1 MVNGDTDP
9 NMNENKDYIDLQLQ
23 LVHAISQCMKSLFT
37 GLEDATKQTQQGGYS
52 SVTQENGISN
62 AAVETV
68 NNISKT
74 LTNATLD
81 LLSQNMKVLE
91 KSIVGDYATMSP
103 EDATRDINEILTRQK
118 NLFINL
124 SENEELQESLQE
136 WIKSYAEI
144 GIEAIRITKP
154 SIDEIVEEF
163 WNSSNSVLV
172 KSSRA
177 IINIGIN
184 VGKSAAATIPIAGG
198 GIVLFIS
205 FIQGINEG
213 MLAAAP
219 AVKATTKIAMKT
231 KTTGEKLINKTQD
244 KIADANKK
252 YQDLEK
258 IMKMPIEGVSK
269 DIQSKAITDVGDAG
283 RKLGKQTIENMKP
296 SVPGGLKP
304 VVSVPPPPPPPP
316 PPPRKGGGEIKCL
329 APLQKGGRAT
339 LTRKKINKQIAHATR
354 RIVSSLNLFNKS
366 YKKKYRKSKRN
377 STIKKKRVSKK

>member
-1 MVNGDTDP
+1 MDNGDTDP
-9 NMNENKDYIDLQLQ
+9 NMNENNKNIDLQL
-23 LVHAISQCMKSLFT
+23 VRGISRSMKSLFT
-37 GLEDATKQTQQGGYS
+37 GLAAATEETQQGGYS

-118 NLFINL
+118 KLFINL

-136 WIKSYAEI
+136 WIKAYAEI

-163 WNSSNSVLV
+163 WNSTNSVLV

-177 IINIGIN
+177 IINIGMN

-219 AVKATTKIAMKT
+219 AVKASSKIAMKT

-283 RKLGKQTIENMKP
+283 RKLGKQTIENMKS

-304 VVSVPPPPPPPP
+304 VVSVPPP
-316 PPPRKGGGEIKCL
+316 RRGGGEIKCL

-339 LTRKKINKQIAHATR
+339 LSRKKINKQITHVTR

-366 YKKKYRKSKRN
+366 YRKKNRKSKRN
-377 STIKKKRVSKK
+377 STIKKRRVSKK

>member
-1 MVNGDTDP
+1 MDNGDTDP
-9 NMNENKDYIDLQLQ
+9 NMNENNKNIDLQL
-23 LVHAISQCMKSLFT
+23 VRGISRSMKSLFT
-37 GLEDATKQTQQGGYS
+37 GLAAATEETQQGGYS

-136 WIKSYAEI
+136 WIKAYAEI

-163 WNSSNSVLV
+163 WNSTNSVLV

-177 IINIGIN
+177 IINIGMN

-219 AVKATTKIAMKT
+219 AVKASSKIAMKT

-269 DIQSKAITDVGDAG
+269 DIQTKAITDVGDAG
-283 RKLGKQTIENMKP
+283 RKLGKQTIENMKT

-304 VVSVPPPPPPPP
+304 VVSVPSPSESNEPFSL
-316 PPPRKGGGEIKCL
+316 RKGGGEIKCL
-329 APLQKGGRAT
+329 VPLQKGGRAT
-339 LTRKKINKQIAHATR
+339 LTRKKINKQITHVTR
-354 RIVSSLNLFNKS
+354 RIVNSLNLFNKS
-366 YKKKYRKSKRN
+366 YKRKNGTSKRN
-377 STIKKKRVSKK
+377 STIKKKRVRKK

>member
-1 MVNGDTDP
+1 MDNGDTDP
-9 NMNENKDYIDLQLQ
+9 NMNENNKNIDLQL
-23 LVHAISQCMKSLFT
+23 VRGISRSMKSLFT
-37 GLEDATKQTQQGGYS
+37 GLAAATEETQQGGYS

-91 KSIVGDYATMSP
+91 KSIVGDYASMSP
-103 EDATRDINEILTRQK
+103 EDATKDINEILIRQK

-136 WIKSYAEI
+136 WIKAYAEI

-163 WNSSNSVLV
+163 WNSTNSVLV

-177 IINIGIN
+177 IINIGMN

-219 AVKATTKIAMKT
+219 AVKASSKIAMKT

-269 DIQSKAITDVGDAG
+269 DIQTKAITDVGDAG
-283 RKLGKQTIENMKP
+283 RKLGKQTIENMKT

-304 VVSVPPPPPPPP
+304 VVSVPSPSESNEPFSL
-316 PPPRKGGGEIKCL
+316 RKGGGEIKCL
-329 APLQKGGRAT
+329 VPLQKGGRAT
-339 LTRKKINKQIAHATR
+339 LTRKKINKQITHVTR
-354 RIVSSLNLFNKS
+354 RIVNSLNLFNKS
-366 YKKKYRKSKRN
+366 YKRKNGTSKRN
-377 STIKKKRVSKK
+377 STIKKKRVRKK

>member
-1 MVNGDTDP
+1 
-9 NMNENKDYIDLQLQ
+9 
-23 LVHAISQCMKSLFT
+23 
-37 GLEDATKQTQQGGYS
+37 
-52 SVTQENGISN
+52 
-62 AAVETV
+62 
-68 NNISKT
+68 
-74 LTNATLD
+74 
-81 LLSQNMKVLE
+81 MKVLE

-124 SENEELQESLQE
+124 SENEELQKSLQE

-184 VGKSAAATIPIAGG
+184 VGKSAVATIPIAGG

-219 AVKATTKIAMKT
+219 AVKATSKIAMKT

-258 IMKMPIEGVSK
+258 IMKTPIEGVSK
-269 DIQSKAITDVGDAG
+269 DIQSKAITDVGNAG

-304 VVSVPPPPPPPP
+304 VVSVPRL
-316 PPPRKGGGEIKCL
+316 PPPRPSRGGGVIKCL
-329 APLQKGGRAT
+329 VPLQKGGRAT
-339 LTRKKINKQIAHATR
+339 LTRKKINKQITHVTR

-377 STIKKKRVSKK
+377 STIKKKRISKK

>member
-1 MVNGDTDP
+1 MDNGDTDP
-9 NMNENKDYIDLQLQ
+9 NMNENKNYIDLQLA
-23 LVHAISQCMKSLFT
+23 HGISRSMKSLFT
-37 GLEDATKQTQQGGYS
+37 GLAAATEQTQQGGYS

-118 NLFINL
+118 KLFINL

-136 WIKSYAEI
+136 WIKAYAEI

-163 WNSSNSVLV
+163 WNSTNSVLV

-177 IINIGIN
+177 IINIGMN

-219 AVKATTKIAMKT
+219 AVKASSKIAMKT

-283 RKLGKQTIENMKP
+283 RKLGKQTIENMKS

-304 VVSVPPPPPPPP
+304 VVSVPPP
-316 PPPRKGGGEIKCL
+316 RRGGGEIKCL

-339 LTRKKINKQIAHATR
+339 LSRKKINKQITHVTR

-366 YKKKYRKSKRN
+366 YRKKNRKSKRN
-377 STIKKKRVSKK
+377 STIKKRRVSKK

>member
-1 MVNGDTDP
+1 MDNGDTDP
-9 NMNENKDYIDLQLQ
+9 NMNENKDYIDLQLA
-23 LVHAISQCMKSLFT
+23 HGISQSMKSLFT
-37 GLEDATKQTQQGGYS
+37 GLAGATEQTQQGGYS

-219 AVKATTKIAMKT
+219 AVKATSKIAMKT

-304 VVSVPPPPPPPP
+304 VVSVPPPPP
-316 PPPRKGGGEIKCL
+316 RKGGGYIKCL
-329 APLQKGGRAT
+329 VPLQKGGRAT
-339 LTRKKINKQIAHATR
+339 LTRKKINKQITHVTR

>member
-1 MVNGDTDP
+1 MDNGDTDP
-9 NMNENKDYIDLQLQ
+9 NINENKNYIDLQLA
-23 LVHAISQCMKSLFT
+23 HGISRSMKSLFT
-37 GLEDATKQTQQGGYS
+37 GLAAATEQTQQGGYS

-136 WIKSYAEI
+136 WIKAYAEI

-163 WNSSNSVLV
+163 WNSTNSVLI

-177 IINIGIN
+177 IINIGMN

-219 AVKATTKIAMKT
+219 AVKSSSKIAMKT

-269 DIQSKAITDVGDAG
+269 DIQTKAITDVGDAG
-283 RKLGKQTIENMKP
+283 RKLGKQTIENMKT

-304 VVSVPPPPPPPP
+304 VVSVPSPSESNEPFSL
-316 PPPRKGGGEIKCL
+316 RKGGGEIKCL
-329 APLQKGGRAT
+329 VPLQKGGRAT
-339 LTRKKINKQIAHATR
+339 LTRKKINKQITHVTR
-354 RIVSSLNLFNKS
+354 RIVNSLNLFNKS
-366 YKKKYRKSKRN
+366 YKRKNGTSKRN
-377 STIKKKRVSKK
+377 STIKKKRVRKK

>member
-1 MVNGDTDP
+1 MDNGNT
-9 NMNENKDYIDLQLQ
+9 NTNINENDTNDLRFA
-23 LVHAISQCMKSLFT
+23 HAIFQSMKSLLT
-37 GLEDATKQTQQGGYS
+37 GLADATKKTQQGGYS

-91 KSIVGDYATMSP
+91 KSIIGDYATMSP
-103 EDATRDINEILTRQK
+103 EDATKDINEILTRQK

-124 SENEELQESLQE
+124 SENEELQKSLQE
-136 WIKSYAEI
+136 WIKAYAEI
-144 GIEAIRITKP
+144 GIQAIRITKP

-177 IINIGIN
+177 IINIGLN
-184 VGKSAAATIPIAGG
+184 VGKSAVATIPIAGG

-219 AVKATTKIAMKT
+219 AVKATSKIAMKT
-231 KTTGEKLINKTQD
+231 KTTGEKLINETQD

-258 IMKMPIEGVSK
+258 IIKMPIEGVSK
-269 DIQSKAITDVGDAG
+269 DIQSKAIADVGDAG
-283 RKLGKQTIENMKP
+283 RKLGKQTIENMKA
-296 SVPGGLKP
+296 
-304 VVSVPPPPPPPP
+304 SVPPSLKPAAPAA
-316 PPPRKGGGEIKCL
+316 RGGGDIKCL
-329 APLQKGGRAT
+329 LALQKGGKAT
-339 LTRKKINKQIAHATR
+339 LTRKKINKQIKHVTR
-354 RIVSSLNLFNKS
+354 RIVNSLNLFNVNKS
-366 YKKKYRKSKRN
+366 YKKKHRKLKKN
-377 STIKKKRVSKK
+377 TTIKKKRVSKK

>member
-1 MVNGDTDP
+1 MDNGDT
-9 NMNENKDYIDLQLQ
+9 NINGLQLM
-23 LVHAISQCMKSLFT
+23 HGISQYMKSLFT
-37 GLEDATKQTQQGGYS
+37 GLASATKQTQQGGYS
-52 SVTQENGISN
+52 SVTQENGISSG
-62 AAVETV
+62 AIESV

-91 KSIVGDYATMSP
+91 KAIVGDYASMSP
-103 EDATRDINEILTRQK
+103 EDATKDINEILTRQK

-124 SENEELQESLQE
+124 SENEELQKSLQE
-136 WIKSYAEI
+136 WIKAYAEI
-144 GIEAIRITKP
+144 GIQAIRITKP

-163 WNSSNSVLV
+163 WNSSNSVIL

-219 AVKATTKIAMKT
+219 AVKSSTKIAMKT

-269 DIQSKAITDVGDAG
+269 DIQTKAISDVGDAG
-283 RKLGKQTIENMKP
+283 RKLGKQTIDNMKA

-304 VVSVPPPPPPPP
+304 VVSVPPPPL
-316 PPPRKGGGEIKCL
+316 RKGGGEIKCL
-329 APLQKGGRAT
+329 VPLQKGGRTT
-339 LTRKKINKQIAHATR
+339 LTRKKINKQITHVTR
-354 RIVSSLNLFNKS
+354 RIVNSLNLFNKS
-366 YKKKYRKSKRN
+366 YKRKNGTSKRN
-377 STIKKKRVSKK
+377 YTIKKKRVSKK

>member
-1 MVNGDTDP
+1 MDNGDTDP
-9 NMNENKDYIDLQLQ
+9 NMNENNKNIDLQL
-23 LVHAISQCMKSLFT
+23 VRGISRSMKSLFT
-37 GLEDATKQTQQGGYS
+37 GLAAATEETQQGGYS

-118 NLFINL
+118 KLFINL

-163 WNSSNSVLV
+163 WNSTNSVLV

-177 IINIGIN
+177 IINIGMN

-219 AVKATTKIAMKT
+219 AVKASSKIAMKT

-283 RKLGKQTIENMKP
+283 RKLGKQTIENMKS

-304 VVSVPPPPPPPP
+304 VVSVPPP
-316 PPPRKGGGEIKCL
+316 RRGGGEIKCL

-339 LTRKKINKQIAHATR
+339 LSRKKINKQITHVTR

-366 YKKKYRKSKRN
+366 YRKKNRKSKRN
-377 STIKKKRVSKK
+377 STIKKRRVSKK

>member
-1 MVNGDTDP
+1 MDNGDTDP
-9 NMNENKDYIDLQLQ
+9 NMNENNKNIDLQL
-23 LVHAISQCMKSLFT
+23 VRGISRSMKSLFT
-37 GLEDATKQTQQGGYS
+37 GLAAATEETQQGGYS

-118 NLFINL
+118 KLFINL

-136 WIKSYAEI
+136 WIKAYAEI

-163 WNSSNSVLV
+163 WNSTNSVLV

-177 IINIGIN
+177 IINIGMN

-219 AVKATTKIAMKT
+219 AVKASSKIAMKT

-304 VVSVPPPPPPPP
+304 VVSVPPP
-316 PPPRKGGGEIKCL
+316 RKGGGEIKCL

-339 LTRKKINKQIAHATR
+339 LSRKKINKQITHVTR

-366 YKKKYRKSKRN
+366 YRKKNRKSKRN
-377 STIKKKRVSKK
+377 STIKKRRVSKK

>member
-9 NMNENKDYIDLQLQ
+9 NMNENKDYIDLQLA
-23 LVHAISQCMKSLFT
+23 HAISQSMKSLIT
-37 GLEDATKQTQQGGYS
+37 GLAAATEQTQQGGYS

-163 WNSSNSVLV
+163 WNSTNSVLI

-177 IINIGIN
+177 IINIGMN

-296 SVPGGLKP
+296 SLPGGLKP
-304 VVSVPPPPPPPP
+304 VVSVPPPPP

>member
-1 MVNGDTDP
+1 MDNGDTDP
-9 NMNENKDYIDLQLQ
+9 NINENKNYIDLQLA
-23 LVHAISQCMKSLFT
+23 HGISRSMKSLFT
-37 GLEDATKQTQQGGYS
+37 GLAAATEQTQQGGYS

-136 WIKSYAEI
+136 WIKAYAEI

-163 WNSSNSVLV
+163 WNSTNSVLI

-177 IINIGIN
+177 IINIGMN

-219 AVKATTKIAMKT
+219 AVKASSKIAMKT

-283 RKLGKQTIENMKP
+283 RKLGKQTIENMKS

-304 VVSVPPPPPPPP
+304 VVSVPSPSESNEPFSL
-316 PPPRKGGGEIKCL
+316 RKGGGEIKCL
-329 APLQKGGRAT
+329 VPLQKGGRAT
-339 LTRKKINKQIAHATR
+339 LTRKKINKQITHVTR
-354 RIVSSLNLFNKS
+354 RIVNSLNLFNKS
-366 YKKKYRKSKRN
+366 YKRKNGTSKRN
-377 STIKKKRVSKK
+377 STIKKKRVRKK

>member
-1 MVNGDTDP
+1 MDNGDTDP
-9 NMNENKDYIDLQLQ
+9 NINENKNYIDLQLA
-23 LVHAISQCMKSLFT
+23 HGISRSMKSLFT
-37 GLEDATKQTQQGGYS
+37 GLAAATEETQQGGYS

-136 WIKSYAEI
+136 WIKAYAEI

-163 WNSSNSVLV
+163 WNSTNSVLI

-177 IINIGIN
+177 IINIGMN

-219 AVKATTKIAMKT
+219 AVKATSKIAMKT

-269 DIQSKAITDVGDAG
+269 DIQTKAITDVGDAG
-283 RKLGKQTIENMKP
+283 RKLGKQTIENMKT

-304 VVSVPPPPPPPP
+304 VVSVPSPSESNEPFSL
-316 PPPRKGGGEIKCL
+316 RKGGGEIKCL
-329 APLQKGGRAT
+329 VPLQKGGRAT
-339 LTRKKINKQIAHATR
+339 LTRKKINKQITHVTR
-354 RIVSSLNLFNKS
+354 RIVNSLNLFNKS
-366 YKKKYRKSKRN
+366 YKRKNGTSKRN
-377 STIKKKRVSKK
+377 STIKKRRVSKK

>member
-1 MVNGDTDP
+1 MDNEDTDP
-9 NMNENKDYIDLQLQ
+9 NMNENKDYIDLQL
-23 LVHAISQCMKSLFT
+23 VHGFSQSMKSLFT
-37 GLEDATKQTQQGGYS
+37 GLADATKQTQQGGYS

-81 LLSQNMKVLE
+81 LLSQNMKVVE

-124 SENEELQESLQE
+124 SENEELQKSLQE

-184 VGKSAAATIPIAGG
+184 VGKSAVATIPIAGG

-219 AVKATTKIAMKT
+219 AVKATSKIAMKT

-304 VVSVPPPPPPPP
+304 VVSVPRL
-316 PPPRKGGGEIKCL
+316 PPPRPSRGGGVIKCL
-329 APLQKGGRAT
+329 VPLQKGGRAT
-339 LTRKKINKQIAHATR
+339 LTRKKINKQITHVTR

-377 STIKKKRVSKK
+377 STIKKKRISKK

>member
-1 MVNGDTDP
+1 MDNGDTDP
-9 NMNENKDYIDLQLQ
+9 NMNENKNNIDLQLA
-23 LVHAISQCMKSLFT
+23 HGISRSMKSLFS
-37 GLEDATKQTQQGGYS
+37 GLAAATEQTQQGGYS

-163 WNSSNSVLV
+163 WNSTNSVLV

-219 AVKATTKIAMKT
+219 AVKATSKIAMKT

-258 IMKMPIEGVSK
+258 IMKTPIEGVSK
-269 DIQSKAITDVGDAG
+269 DIQSKAITDVGNAG

-304 VVSVPPPPPPPP
+304 VVSVPPLPPPPPS
-316 PPPRKGGGEIKCL
+316 KGGGEIKCL
-329 APLQKGGRAT
+329 VPLQKGGRAT
-339 LTRKKINKQIAHATR
+339 LRRKKINKQITHVTR
-354 RIVSSLNLFNKS
+354 RIVSSLNLFNVNKS
-366 YKKKYRKSKRN
+366 YKKKHRKLKKN
-377 STIKKKRVSKK
+377 TTIKKKRVSKK

>member
-9 NMNENKDYIDLQLQ
+9 NMNKNKNYIDLQLA
-23 LVHAISQCMKSLFT
+23 HGISRSMKTLYT
-37 GLEDATKQTQQGGYS
+37 GLAAATEQTQQGGYS

-136 WIKSYAEI
+136 WIKAYAEI

-163 WNSSNSVLV
+163 WNSTNSVLI

-177 IINIGIN
+177 IINIGMN

-219 AVKATTKIAMKT
+219 AVKASSKIAMKT

-296 SVPGGLKP
+296 SLPGGLKP
-304 VVSVPPPPPPPP
+304 VVSVPPPPP

>member
-1 MVNGDTDP
+1 MDNGDTDP
-9 NMNENKDYIDLQLQ
+9 NMNENKDYIDLQLA
-23 LVHAISQCMKSLFT
+23 HGISRSMKSLFT
-37 GLEDATKQTQQGGYS
+37 GLAAATEQTQQGGYS

-304 VVSVPPPPPPPP
+304 VVSVPPPPP
-316 PPPRKGGGEIKCL
+316 RKGGGYIKCL
-329 APLQKGGRAT
+329 VPLQKGGRAT
-339 LTRKKINKQIAHATR
+339 LTRKKINKQITHVTR

-366 YKKKYRKSKRN
+366 YRKKNRKSKRN

>member
-1 MVNGDTDP
+1 MDNGDTDP
-9 NMNENKDYIDLQLQ
+9 NMNENKDYIDLQLA
-23 LVHAISQCMKSLFT
+23 HGISQSMKSLFT
-37 GLEDATKQTQQGGYS
+37 GLAGATKQTQQGGYS

-219 AVKATTKIAMKT
+219 AVKATSKICLLYT
-231 KTTGEKLINKTQD
+231 
-244 KIADANKK
+244 
-252 YQDLEK
+252 
-258 IMKMPIEGVSK
+258 S
-269 DIQSKAITDVGDAG
+269 
-283 RKLGKQTIENMKP
+283 P
-296 SVPGGLKP
+296 S
-304 VVSVPPPPPPPP
+304 
-316 PPPRKGGGEIKCL
+316 PRD
-329 APLQKGGRAT
+329 P
-339 LTRKKINKQIAHATR
+339 
-354 RIVSSLNLFNKS
+354 
-366 YKKKYRKSKRN
+366 
-377 STIKKKRVSKK
+377 

>member
-1 MVNGDTDP
+1 MDNGDTDP
-9 NMNENKDYIDLQLQ
+9 NMNENKNNIDLQLA
-23 LVHAISQCMKSLFT
+23 HGISRSMKSLFS
-37 GLEDATKQTQQGGYS
+37 GLAAATEQTQQGGYS

-163 WNSSNSVLV
+163 WNSTNSVLV

-184 VGKSAAATIPIAGG
+184 VGKSAVATIPIAGG

-219 AVKATTKIAMKT
+219 AVKATSKIAMKT

-304 VVSVPPPPPPPP
+304 VVSVPRL
-316 PPPRKGGGEIKCL
+316 PPPRPSRGGGVIKCL
-329 APLQKGGRAT
+329 VPLQKGGRAT
-339 LTRKKINKQIAHATR
+339 LTRKKINKQITHVTR

-377 STIKKKRVSKK
+377 STIKKKRISKK

>member
-1 MVNGDTDP
+1 MDNGDTDP
-9 NMNENKDYIDLQLQ
+9 NINENKNYIDLQLA
-23 LVHAISQCMKSLFT
+23 HGISRSMKSLFT
-37 GLEDATKQTQQGGYS
+37 GLAAATEETQQGGYS

-136 WIKSYAEI
+136 WIKAYAEI

-163 WNSSNSVLV
+163 WNSTNSVLV

-177 IINIGIN
+177 IINIGMN

-219 AVKATTKIAMKT
+219 AVKASSKIAMKT

-283 RKLGKQTIENMKP
+283 RKLGKQTIENMKT

-304 VVSVPPPPPPPP
+304 VVSVPSPSESNEPFSL
-316 PPPRKGGGEIKCL
+316 RKGGGEIKCL
-329 APLQKGGRAT
+329 VPLQKGGRAT
-339 LTRKKINKQIAHATR
+339 LTRKKINKQITHVTR
-354 RIVSSLNLFNKS
+354 RIVNSLNLFNKS
-366 YKKKYRKSKRN
+366 YKRKNGTSKRN
-377 STIKKKRVSKK
+377 STIKKKRVRKK